1 MSCRN
6 VQACK
11 AVVEGTWLS
20 QRHASILAGTA
31 RSQTD
36 ANMVLGML
44 GRDSHRAA
52 YLAFFKFY
60 FKTESF

>member
-20 QRHASILAGTA
+20 QRHASILAGT
-31 RSQTD
+31 D
-36 ANMVLGML
+36 ANVVSGML
-44 GRDSHRAA
+44 GKDSHRAA
-52 YLAFFKFY
+52 YLALFKFY